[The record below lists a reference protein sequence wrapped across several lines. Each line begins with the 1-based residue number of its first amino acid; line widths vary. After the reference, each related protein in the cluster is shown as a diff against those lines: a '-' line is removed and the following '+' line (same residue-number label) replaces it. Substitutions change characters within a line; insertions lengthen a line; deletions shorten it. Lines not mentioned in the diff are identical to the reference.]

1 MRRKHKIKPVKSKCK
16 KPKVRLPGAPPSIR
30 HGAKRG
36 TGYDRLREKVIFR
49 SEINEL

>member
-1 MRRKHKIKPVKSKCK
+1 MRRKHKLQSVKNKSK

-36 TGYDRLREKVIFR
+36 TGYDRLREKGIFR